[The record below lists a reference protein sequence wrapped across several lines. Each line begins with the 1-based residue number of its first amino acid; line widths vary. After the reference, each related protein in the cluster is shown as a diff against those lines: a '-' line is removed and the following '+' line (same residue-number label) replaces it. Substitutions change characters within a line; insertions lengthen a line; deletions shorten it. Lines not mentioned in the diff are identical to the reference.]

1 MYECVGRTWLLTRV
15 RRRRTLYERERGNR
29 STGRPRSEIIVCR
42 PAFFSHPQAGG
53 NHKRV
58 ALWFVAGNARLSL
71 ITNSPRYARTVGF
84 GADGGIRTRAYGLL
98 WPIEL
103 PVLVTALRGSRTH
116 ILLLRCSIRCATS
129 AYGLIRHKV
138 QYVFALLNVRNWT
151 RWLDLNQRPPDL

>member
-1 MYECVGRTWLLTRV
+1 MKEKEVIGQRGDPVLKSCLQACV
-15 RRRRTLYERERGNR
+15 
-29 STGRPRSEIIVCR
+29 
-42 PAFFSHPQAGG
+42 FSHPQAGG

-129 AYGLIRHKV
+129 AYGPGGWVSLALRARETLPSGLFPH
-138 QYVFALLNVRNWT
+138 VFASLDMRNWT